1 VITLKLARFNRR
13 LFSKSGLKL
22 PLFAG
27 PLRSLLKKEFSPK
40 VNTPAQRCLSYS
52 MTEELMDAIP
62 AEVWSALA
70 DIKNAIPPVPPELRA
85 AFGLVAAG
93 SLLILVLSILNM
105 WGK

>member
-1 VITLKLARFNRR
+1 
-13 LFSKSGLKL
+13 
-22 PLFAG
+22 
-27 PLRSLLKKEFSPK
+27 
-40 VNTPAQRCLSYS
+40 

-70 DIKNAIPPVPPELRA
+70 DIRNAIPPIPPELRV
-85 AFGLVAAG
+85 AFELVAAG